1 MKNNVITKL
10 EELNL
15 LDRFLFSET
24 MEDRDACQAAVSI
37 LLEREISLLEKP
49 ETEKELRVSPELRQI
64 RLDVVSMDQERRLY
78 YTEMQQRDTGNLR
91 KRSRYYQ
98 AQLDVSLL
106 EPGSKD
112 FNLLN
117 DSCFILIAPFD
128 LFGRG
133 LYRYTFEGVCREC
146 PDLKLEDGAVRIFIN
161 TKGENRQDF
170 SQEFLDF
177 MEYINTT
184 TDQTAKATKSNK
196 IKLIHDRVKKVKLS
210 EKMGVKYMQLWE
222 EKAYLMEDARA
233 EGIAEGRAEGI
244 AALILDNLEDG
255 KSKEIILEKL
265 TRHFSLS
272 IEQAQQY
279 YEKYSDGADAPVHTP
294 PEY

>member
-37 LLEREISLLEKP
+37 LLE
-49 ETEKELRVSPELRQI
+49 KE
-64 RLDVVSMDQERRLY
+64 
-78 YTEMQQRDTGNLR
+78 
-91 KRSRYYQ
+91 
-98 AQLDVSLL
+98 
-106 EPGSKD
+106 
-112 FNLLN
+112 
-117 DSCFILIAPFD
+117 APFD
-128 LFGRG
+128 LFGRD
-133 LYRYTFEGVCREC
+133 LYRYTFEGVCQEC

-184 TDQTAKATKSNK
+184 TDQAAGATASSK
-196 IKLIHDRVKKVKLS
+196 IKLIHDQVKKVKLS

-233 EGIAEGRAEGI
+233 EGLELGRTEGLELGRAEGIIEGIAKGI

-255 KSKEIILEKL
+255 KDQAVIIDKL
-265 TRHFSLS
+265 NRHFSLS
-272 IEQAQQY
+272 PEEALDY
-279 YEKYSDGADAPVHTP
+279 YHKYAGASKVSK
-294 PEY
+294 